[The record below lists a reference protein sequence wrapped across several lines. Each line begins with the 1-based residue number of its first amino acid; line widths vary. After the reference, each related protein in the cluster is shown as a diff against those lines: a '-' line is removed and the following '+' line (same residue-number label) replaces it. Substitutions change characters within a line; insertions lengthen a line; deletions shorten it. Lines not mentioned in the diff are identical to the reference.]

1 MVGIKFA
8 VVLLSRI
15 SVAVGWR
22 GIFGME
28 IKVEV
33 CAICILLRHLLL
45 EPGIHE
51 LDRAVYPY
59 LPTSWMGNPPKITC
73 SDAVTR
79 LQ

>member
-22 GIFGME
+22 GIFGMG
-28 IKVEV
+28 IKLEV

-45 EPGIHE
+45 EPGVHE
-51 LDRAVYPY
+51 LNCAY

-73 SDAVTR
+73 SDAATR
-79 LQ
+79 L